1 MDDSSTR
8 HQSDH
13 EARQEAYAKAQA
25 CEAVGDHAG
34 ALELLEPW
42 AKDLNGP
49 GTAGLQLLLVLSL
62 ERVGHHTEAEAALA
76 RYASVHP
83 YYPMEQLARGAE
95 AWRTGDWW
103 TVVLSYLKALTI
115 DPALKA
121 LWERATIAIRQ
132 LKDSGDDGKA
142 TEPEALR
149 LACLKAAEGEISV
162 DWLLFYTE
170 AIELLPVDINWHRQC
185 NEAAHKARDLLTA
198 YGHNQTKDTN
208 EQER

>member
-1 MDDSSTR
+1 MGFCMAHSIAQIHCCHRDLGRFRGVCGESLGGSTR
-8 HQSDH
+8 DT
-13 EARQEAYAKAQA
+13 
-25 CEAVGDHAG
+25 
-34 ALELLEPW
+34 L
-42 AKDLNGP
+42 
-49 GTAGLQLLLVLSL
+49 
-62 ERVGHHTEAEAALA
+62 
-76 RYASVHP
+76 
-83 YYPMEQLARGAE
+83 LARGAE

-103 TVVLSYLKALTI
+103 TVVLSYLEALTI

-121 LWERATIAIRQ
+121 LWERVTIAIRQ